1 VVAEGDVTGHI
12 AVLIPVAQTGGI
24 AMGPAAVSQGSSRM
38 NPWAYRHKKSAGST
52 GYFPA
57 KGYRDVDRRGR
68 QTFATKPV
76 A

>member
-1 VVAEGDVTGHI
+1 VVAEGDGPGRVN
-12 AVLIPVAQTGGI
+12 PVRYT
-24 AMGPAAVSQGSSRM
+24 ST
-38 NPWAYRHKKSAGST
+38 KKSAGST